1 MKNSRFRHAFRE
13 AVSFVAGVLIGLSIV
28 VVVFA
33 MIVASPSDSQT
44 LWIFGGM
51 ILLAFGITLQ
61 VVVMTEPGRRRTAH
75 PELGMSPIG
84 FLPLFHER

>member
-1 MKNSRFRHAFRE
+1 
-13 AVSFVAGVLIGLSIV
+13 LIGLSIV

-61 VVVMTEPGRRRTAH
+61 VVVMTEPRPVRRRKVA
-75 PELGMSPIG
+75 S
-84 FLPLFHER
+84 